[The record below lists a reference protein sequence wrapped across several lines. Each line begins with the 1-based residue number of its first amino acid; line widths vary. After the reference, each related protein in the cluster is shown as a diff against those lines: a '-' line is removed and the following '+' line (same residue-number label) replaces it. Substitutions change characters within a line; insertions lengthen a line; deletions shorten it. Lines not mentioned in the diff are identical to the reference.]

1 MEARAGVRYVLDAS
15 PLPAGAPAVL
25 DPDQQRV
32 VAHRSGPLLV
42 LAGPGT
48 GKTTTIVEA
57 IAARITDPHDPLPA
71 DRVLALTFGKR
82 AAGELRDRVVAR
94 LGGGILPTIA
104 TFHAFA
110 YALMRQ
116 YASVEQYRE
125 PPRLLSGAEEDVRI
139 RDLLMGAI
147 ADGTIAW
154 PEDLAGAV
162 GTLGLANEVRAV
174 LARAKELQLEPREL
188 VRIGA
193 ASGRPAWQAIG
204 ALARQESDIMV
215 LEHVVDY
222 VELLHRAVLWARSP
236 EGAGVVRDR
245 FGAIYVDEYQD
256 TDPLQVALLEALIG
270 PRTMLV
276 AVGDPDQSIYG
287 FRGADARGIAAFPE
301 RFRRADG
308 SPAPILVLQRT
319 RRFGQALRDAASRV
333 IDRRPLRMLPA
344 DLAHAH
350 RHPRCEGDR
359 ESAVRVQSFD
369 GELARAAHIGEQ
381 IRIAHLR
388 DQVPWRQMAILVR
401 SATDI
406 PLLERALLQ
415 AQVPVAI
422 AADEVP
428 LRQEPAV
435 AVLLNALEIACDP
448 TRASAR
454 AAVDLLAGP
463 LADLD
468 ATDLRRLGRLLRQA
482 ERAASPDVAPPPS
495 DELLRDL
502 VRGQRALGEVAVAD
516 AELAASVE
524 RVRAL
529 IDRAHAQVRGGSTP
543 QDVLWTLWSGQAP
556 RSGARADGGRAHGWA
571 ERLRRA
577 ALGGSLSAH
586 HDIDAVMALFETAE
600 RTQARYRGVVGIRSF
615 LISLRD
621 QQIPAEPIAERSV
634 AADAVRILTAHRAKG
649 LEWDRVWIV
658 GAEEGRWPDLRP
670 RGSVLEPDRLT
681 REGLGDGVR
690 AAELLDEERRLF
702 YVALTRARDQVTVTT
717 VQVQDDS
724 GHQPSRFIADLE
736 IPVEHIV
743 GRPVFTASMH
753 GLVAR
758 LRGVLHDGGASP
770 ALREAA
776 AQRLAQLAMSV
787 DDAGEP
793 LVPVADPDRWWG
805 LLERSPGAQPVRRAD
820 APIALSGSGL
830 DGILDCPLRWYLE
843 HDAHAEVPRPP
854 ATKFGSVVHAIA
866 DYVAKGAIP
875 ADLDAADPLVDR
887 VWRELRFESVW
898 QSQAERAEARA
909 ALARFLAYHV
919 RADRELVDTEREYV
933 AILEVPT
940 PSGGVE
946 AIRLRGFM
954 DRVERDGTGRAVA
967 IDLKNMRTPPPDS
980 SVPEHGQLGVYQVL
994 LREAG
999 EEVGG
1004 AALVQLRAAAAP
1016 GADDPKVQLQDALP
1030 AERPTWV
1037 ELELGEAAE
1046 LLRSERFPAR
1056 PSRTCMYCQFQ
1067 LVCPSQPRGEQV
1079 VP

>member
-1 MEARAGVRYVLDAS
+1 MEARSGVRYVLEAG
-15 PLPAGAPAVL
+15 PLPAAAPAAL

-32 VAHRSGPLLV
+32 VDHRSGPLLV

-57 IAARITDPHDPLPA
+57 IAARVRDPHDPLPA

-110 YALMRQ
+110 YALMREH
-116 YASVEQYRE
+116 ASVEQYRE

-174 LARAKELQLEPREL
+174 LARAKELQIEPREL

-215 LEHVVDY
+215 LEHVIDY
-222 VELLHRAVLWARSP
+222 VELLHRAVVWARSP
-236 EGAGVVRDR
+236 EGAGLVRDR
-245 FGAIYVDEYQD
+245 FAAIYVDEYQD
-256 TDPLQVALLEALIG
+256 TDPLQVALLQALVG
-270 PRTMLV
+270 PRTALV

-287 FRGADARGIAAFPE
+287 FRGADIRGIREFPE
-301 RFRRADG
+301 RFRRPDG
-308 SPAPILVLQRT
+308 SPAPIVVLRRT
-319 RRFGQALRDAASRV
+319 RRFGPELREAASRV
-333 IDRRPLRMLPA
+333 IDRRPLRGLPA
-344 DLAHAH
+344 EIAQAH
-350 RHPRCEGDR
+350 RHPDCEGDR
-359 ESAVRVQSFD
+359 ASAIRVQSFD
-369 GELARAAHIGEQ
+369 GELARAAHIAEQ
-381 IRIAHLR
+381 LRIAHLR
-388 DQVPWRQMAILVR
+388 DGVAWRQMAILVR

-406 PLLERALLQ
+406 PMLERALLQ

-448 TRASAR
+448 SRASAR
-454 AAVDLLAGP
+454 AAIDLLSGP
-463 LADLD
+463 LANLD
-468 ATDLRRLGRLLRQA
+468 ATDLRRLGRLLRAA
-482 ERAASPDVAPPPS
+482 ERAAAPDVSPPPS
-495 DELLRDL
+495 DDLLRDL
-502 VRGQRALGEVAVAD
+502 VRGQRTLGATEPAD
-516 AELAASVE
+516 AELAAAVTRLGS
-524 RVRAL
+524 L
-529 IDRAHAQVRGGSTP
+529 IERAHAQVRSGSTP
-543 QDVLWTLWSGQAP
+543 QEVLWTLWSG
-556 RSGARADGGRAHGWA
+556 GTAHGWA
-571 ERLRRA
+571 ERLRRS
-577 ALGGSLSAH
+577 ALAGSLGAH

-600 RTQARYRGVVGIRSF
+600 RAQARYRGVVGIRSF

-634 AADAVRILTAHRAKG
+634 SADAVRILTAHRSKG

-670 RGSVLEPDRLT
+670 RGSVLEPDRLA
-681 REGLGDGVR
+681 RDGLGDGVR
-690 AAELLDEERRLF
+690 PAELLEEERRLF
-702 YVALTRARDQVTVTT
+702 YVAITRARELVTVTT
-717 VQVQDDS
+717 VQADDDS
-724 GHQPSRFIADLE
+724 GRQPSRFIADLE
-736 IPVEHIV
+736 VPVERLV
-743 GRPVFTASMH
+743 GRPPFTTSTH

-758 LRGVLHDGGASP
+758 LRRVLHDDAASP

-776 AQRLAQLAMSV
+776 AQRLAQLASSV
-787 DDAGEP
+787 DDAGVP
-793 LVPVADPDRWWG
+793 LVPVADPAHWWG
-805 LLERSPGAQPVRRAD
+805 LLPLSPGAQPVRRAD

-830 DGILDCPLRWYLE
+830 DGILACPLRWVLE

-866 DYVAKGAIP
+866 DYVAKGDVP
-875 ADLDAADPLVDR
+875 AEIDAADPLVDR
-887 VWRELRFESVW
+887 VWRELRFDSAW

-909 ALARFLAYHV
+909 ALERFLAYHV

-933 AILEVPT
+933 SILEVPT

-946 AIRLRGFM
+946 SIRLRGFM
-954 DRVERDGTGRAVA
+954 DRVERDGLGRAVA

-980 SVPEHGQLGVYQVL
+980 TVPEHGQLGVYQVL

-999 EEVGG
+999 EPVGG
-1004 AALVQLRAAAAP
+1004 AALVQLRVSAAAD
-1016 GADDPKVQLQDALP
+1016 ADDPKVQLQDALP
-1030 AERPTWV
+1030 EESPTWV

-1056 PSRTCMYCQFQ
+1056 PSRNCAYCQFQ
-1067 LVCPSQPRGEQV
+1067 LVCPSQPRGTQV